1 MYEESEIQDFI
12 NKLDIVQVISEY
24 VNLKKS
30 GANYKGLSP
39 FKPERTPSFTVSPGK
54 NIFKDFSSGIGG
66 DVVTF
71 YMKINNLTFVEAI
84 EELASKYNIPLNVRF
99 NKQGTRAETNGL
111 QKFHIILQDALEFY
125 SENIFKN
132 KKALEYLTKRGLD
145 EGDIKKFKL
154 GYAQEN
160 WDGLIKRLKDKNY
173 SDDELLELG
182 MIKRSNNGNFYDTFR
197 DRIIF
202 PIYNKNQNLV
212 GFGGRALDSE
222 NTAKYINSQESKV
235 FNKSREVYGLVNRG
249 EKIRKKGFVIL
260 MEGYMDVLSAHKNDF
275 ENSVASL
282 GTAFTEDQAKLLKKY
297 TNNIIIA
304 YDSDEAGKNALFRAS
319 YILKKQEFNIKCLFF
334 PKGIKD
340 PDEFFQSNDKKDFVD
355 LLKESKD
362 IFEYLY
368 SEFSIDIDIATIEGK
383 KIFIDRF
390 KDFFSSLKNKIEID
404 IYLDKLSEE
413 LGISKTNLEDELIKT
428 ILKKTNSKSKKEFK
442 KEEVLISKKLNYDL
456 LEVLTLKLIL
466 KYPQYYK
473 EFQEKSFKSI
483 ILLEI
488 LKKLKKIDFNTKI
501 LDNSEIDEDEK
512 KLIFKFSREADLEI
526 ENVEEYYKIIYTD
539 WFNRELELEINKK
552 SKNYFFMKQIEHEL
566 KNIHNIQEIKE
577 LYNKFKLYAQGESD
591 YVWKK
596 Y

>member
-1 MYEESEIQDFI
+1 MNEENEVQDFI

-71 YMKINNLTFVEAI
+71 YMKINNLTFIEAV
-84 EELASKYNIPLNVRF
+84 EELSNKYNVPLSIKFNGNNS
-99 NKQGTRAETNGL
+99 NKQSNTL
-111 QKFHIILQDALEFY
+111 QKFHIILQDSLEFY
-125 SENIFKN
+125 SENILKN
-132 KKALEYLTKRGLD
+132 KKALDYLNKRGLD
-145 EGDIKKFKL
+145 ENDIKKFKL
-154 GYAQEN
+154 GYALEN
-160 WDGLIKRLKDKNY
+160 WDGLIERLKNKNY
-173 SDDELLELG
+173 SQDDLLEIG

-202 PIYNKNQNLV
+202 PIYNKNQNIV
-212 GFGGRALDSE
+212 GFGGRALDGE

-235 FNKSREVYGLVNRG
+235 FNKSKEVYGLVNRG

-304 YDSDEAGKNALFRAS
+304 YDSDDAGKNALFRAT
-319 YILKKQEFNIKCLFF
+319 YILKKQEFNVKCLFF

-340 PDEFFQSNDKKDFVD
+340 PDEFFQSHDKKGFIE

-362 IFEYLY
+362 IFEYLF
-368 SEFSIDIDIATIEGK
+368 SEFSYDIDIKTIEGK
-383 KIFIDRF
+383 KIFIERF
-390 KDFFSSLKNKIEID
+390 KEFFSSLKNKIEID

-413 LGISKTNLEDELIKT
+413 LGISKQNLEEEVI
-428 ILKKTNSKSKKEFK
+428 KKEKKQYSKQTKRKFE
-442 KEEVLISKKLNYDL
+442 KEEISIKKKLNYDL
-456 LEVLTLKLIL
+456 LEVSTLKLIL
-466 KYPQYYK
+466 KYPKYYLQFEAK
-473 EFQEKSFKSI
+473 DFQSI
-483 ILLEI
+483 ILVEI

-501 LDNSEIDEDEK
+501 LDNSEIDEEEK

-526 ENVEEYYKIIYTD
+526 EKEEDYYKIIYTD
-539 WFNRELELEINKK
+539 WFNRELEKEIHKK
-552 SKNYFFMKQIEHEL
+552 GKNYFFMKQIEHEL
-566 KNIHNIQEIKE
+566 KNIHSTEEIKE
-577 LYNKFKLYAQGESD
+577 LYNKFKLYVQGESD
-591 YVWKK
+591 YV
-596 Y
+596 